1 MIKIFGCMIVL
12 ITSTLAGFVYAEKF
26 KSRVREL
33 NEIQVCIYQLRNQ
46 IIYTHTPLVEALMNV
61 ADKTIEPLKSF
72 FKIISSNL
80 LSKNCDSVY
89 EAFKNAF
96 EISSSHMT
104 MVKEDKLIVL
114 NLSKSLGETDIDGQ
128 IAVFELTIE
137 NLKKQIKN
145 AEEIM
150 KKSVKMYRYL
160 GFCIGAMLVIMLV

>member
-12 ITSTLAGFVYAEKF
+12 ITSTLAGFFYAEKF
-26 KSRVREL
+26 KNRVKEL
-33 NEIQVCIYQLRNQ
+33 NEIEACIYQLRNE
-46 IIYTHTPLVEALMNV
+46 IIYTHTPLVEALMSV

-80 LSKNCDSVY
+80 LERNFDSVY
-89 EAFKNAF
+89 DAFKSGFKICSGDMN
-96 EISSSHMT
+96 II
-104 MVKEDKLIVL
+104 KGDKLIIL

-137 NLKKQIKN
+137 NLKKQIKD

-160 GFCIGAMLVIMLV
+160 GFCVGAMLVIMLV

>member
-1 MIKIFGCMIVL
+1 MIKILGCMIVL

-26 KSRVREL
+26 KNRVREL
-33 NEIQVCIYQLRNQ
+33 NEIEVCIYQLRNE
-46 IIYTHTPLVEALMNV
+46 IIYTHTPLVEALTDV
-61 ADKTIEPLKSF
+61 ANKTNEPLNSF
-72 FKIISSNL
+72 FKVISSNL

-96 EISSSHMT
+96 EICSENMT
-104 MVKEDKLIVL
+104 SIKEDKLIIL

-128 IAVFELTIE
+128 ISVFELTIE
-137 NLKKQIKN
+137 NLKKQIKG

-150 KKSVKMYRYL
+150 KKNVKMYRYL

>member
-1 MIKIFGCMIVL
+1 MIKILGCMIVL

-26 KSRVREL
+26 KSRVKEL
-33 NEIQVCIYQLRNQ
+33 NEIEACIYQLRNE
-46 IIYTHTPLVEALMNV
+46 IIYTHTPLIQALANV
-61 ADKTIEPLKSF
+61 ADKTGEPLNSF
-72 FKIISSNL
+72 FKVISSNL
-80 LSKNCDSVY
+80 FSKNYDSMY

-96 EISSSHMT
+96 EICSEDMNIT
-104 MVKEDKLIVL
+104 KGDKLIIL
-114 NLSKSLGETDIDGQ
+114 NLSKSLGETDISGQ

-150 KKSVKMYRYL
+150 KKNVKMYRYL

>member
-12 ITSTLAGFVYAEKF
+12 ITSTLAGFIYAEKF
-26 KSRVREL
+26 KNRVKEL
-33 NEIQVCIYQLRNQ
+33 NEIEACIYQLRNE
-46 IIYTHTPLVEALMNV
+46 IIYTHTPLVEALMSV
-61 ADKTIEPLKSF
+61 ADKTNEPLNSF

-80 LSKNCDSVY
+80 LGRNFDSVY
-89 EAFKNAF
+89 DAFKSAF
-96 EISSSHMT
+96 KICSGDMNII
-104 MVKEDKLIVL
+104 KEDKLIIL

-160 GFCIGAMLVIMLV
+160 GFCVGAMLVIMLV